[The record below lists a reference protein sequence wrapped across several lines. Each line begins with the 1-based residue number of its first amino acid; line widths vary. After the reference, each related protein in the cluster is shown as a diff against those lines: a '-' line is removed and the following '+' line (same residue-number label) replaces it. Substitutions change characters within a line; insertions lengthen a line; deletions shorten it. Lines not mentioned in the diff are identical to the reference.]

1 MCVFEWSNGMACSC
15 FPNGEGR
22 HPLFLFM
29 AVTSE
34 EGIEKGVHVP
44 SYLGVSRN
52 PLKRIE
58 ELNGTEGFP
67 PANRV
72 AKKGA
77 PYWTPKLVIGPF
89 IQGAR
94 HLADDWS
101 NRSRKISC
109 RIVFA
114 IQMVCRINTCLEKKL
129 SAAEMLKQVGCI
141 PQRKVVVWTPDK
153 TELESLLKDSK
164 VKSRKRPR
172 GA

>member
-1 MCVFEWSNGMACSC
+1 MACSC
-15 FPNGEGR
+15 FPHGDGR

-29 AVTSE
+29 AITSE
-34 EGIEKGVHVP
+34 EGIARGVRVP
-44 SYLGVSRN
+44 SYLGVSSN

-77 PYWTPKLVIGPF
+77 PYWILKLVIGPF
-89 IQGAR
+89 VQGAR
-94 HLADDWS
+94 QLADDWA
-101 NRSRKISC
+101 NQSRKISC

-114 IQMVCRINTCLEKKL
+114 IQMVCRINACLEKKL
-129 SAAEMLKQVGCI
+129 SATEMLKRVSCI
-141 PQRKVVVWTPDK
+141 PQHKVVVWTPDK
-153 TELESLLKDSK
+153 AGLESLLKDSK

-172 GA
+172 S